1 MFQIAGEDVP
11 EVPVAVEYRD
21 HTDARLQEVQTQ
33 AQLTIASLTVRVTSH
48 PVDNVK
54 RLLLLS
60 GAAEG
65 RGERFAATMCCVP
78 PGNLRRC

>member
-54 RLLLLS
+54 RLL
-60 GAAEG
+60 
-65 RGERFAATMCCVP
+65 
-78 PGNLRRC
+78 